1 MVVIGNESGGHGYQ
15 RFEKIYI
22 FKTNSRGL
30 SCQKSNTLTNTG
42 TFKERDNETDKE
54 GKIQRMR
61 EYKPEILAL

>member
-1 MVVIGNESGGHGYQ
+1 M
-15 RFEKIYI
+15 

-42 TFKERDNETDKE
+42 TFKKRDNETDKE